1 MKDESKEFL
10 VNAVVFLALGAA
22 IIALGWKEPLSYR
35 FMSEKEIA
43 VARGTPPPK
52 PTPRPSAMEWHAKSR
67 GTALERAPYERHSGK
82 VFYNKENIDQNELGS
97 ATETKS
103 RKGLRNSE

>member
-1 MKDESKEFL
+1 
-10 VNAVVFLALGAA
+10 
-22 IIALGWKEPLSYR
+22 
-35 FMSEKEIA
+35 
-43 VARGTPPPK
+43 
-52 PTPRPSAMEWHAKSR
+52 MEWHAKSR

-97 ATETKS
+97 ATETKA

>member
-1 MKDESKEFL
+1 MRDEAREFL
-10 VNAVVFLALGAA
+10 VNAVVFLGLAAA

-35 FMSEKEIA
+35 FMSEREIA
-43 VARGTPPPK
+43 AARATPPP

-67 GTALERAPYERHSGK
+67 GTALDRAPYERHSGK
-82 VFYNKENIDQNELGS
+82 VYYNKENIDQNELGS
-97 ATETKS
+97 ATETRS